1 MGLMLATW
9 PRAQHLAVPRC
20 AHARSDGDIR
30 ALPPASSTFQ
40 AAQSPCR
47 GVQGWGRPLPPHR
60 CESRAQGG
68 RGGCFHGLSTAKTG
82 PKLVPCTAQTFP
94 SPLSRKITCLY
105 ILFNCKNYSSET

>member
-9 PRAQHLAVPRC
+9 SHPQHLAVLCC
-20 AHARSDGDIR
+20 AHTRSGGDIR

-40 AAQSPCR
+40 TAQTPCP
-47 GVQGWGRPLPPHR
+47 GVQGQGQPLPSHK

-68 RGGCFHGLSTAKTG
+68 RGDCFQGLSMAKTG

-94 SPLSRKITCLY
+94 SPLSRKITRIY
-105 ILFNCKNYSSET
+105 IF